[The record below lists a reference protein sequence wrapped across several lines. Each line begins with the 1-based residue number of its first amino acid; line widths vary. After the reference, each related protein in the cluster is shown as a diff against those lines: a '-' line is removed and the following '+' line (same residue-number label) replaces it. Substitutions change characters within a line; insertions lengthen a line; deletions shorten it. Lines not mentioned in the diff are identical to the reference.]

1 MDNFSNSQVI
11 RKTVVSSRG
20 GIVAA
25 QHRRAA
31 EVGAA
36 VLEAGG
42 DAVDAAVA
50 TSFAIGVV
58 EPWMS
63 GLAAGGCMQ
72 IWRADEARA
81 HTVD

>member
-1 MDNFSNSQVI
+1 MNDNFSNSQI
-11 RKTVVSSRG
+11 TRKSIVATKAGVVS
-20 GIVAA
+20 A

-50 TSFAIGVV
+50 TSFALGVV

-63 GLAAGGCMQ
+63 GPAAGG
-72 IWRADEARA
+72 AA
-81 HTVD
+81 